1 VQVAATT
8 QQAARGLFAI
18 CPDVAK
24 LLTVVALGQGIL
36 GFVGLNFYGDMAEGR
51 QLEYF
56 LRLCLPGKCDE
67 K

>member
-8 QQAARGLFAI
+8 PQTARVLFAI
-18 CPDVAK
+18 SPNVAN
-24 LLTVVALGQGIL
+24 LLAVVALGQGIL
-36 GFVGLNFYGDMAEGR
+36 SFVGLTFDSDVAEGR

-56 LRLCLPGKCDE
+56 LRICRPGLCDE